1 MSGGA
6 ITIRPIAMSGRDLE
20 AFIRLPWRLYANDP
34 AWVPPL
40 LMERREFFHATK
52 NPFFEHAEVQLFLAE
67 RGGQVVGRISAQVDQ
82 LMRDHMAPG
91 IGQWGFL
98 ECDDDLGISA
108 ALIAVAE
115 AWLKAKG
122 TTRALGP
129 ISLGM
134 WDEPGLLVDGFHTKP
149 LLFMGHHLPYYA
161 KHIAAAGY
169 AGVKDMYAWD
179 TDIIADFPDKI
190 KRLVDLGNRNPRI
203 RIRPVNM
210 ATFNDEVALV
220 IDILNEA
227 WSNNWGYTPL
237 TPGEKAKAI
246 KDWKQ
251 LINAKWCNICEY
263 DGEPVGFMITLPD
276 LNEMIADLDGK
287 LLPFGWVKLFWRL
300 HKKRTK
306 RVRVPIMGIRKS
318 MQASKHGALMVL
330 MMIEHIRRQ
339 VTSDGGIRSECGWIL
354 DDNEGMNNI
363 MSSIGS
369 KIYKTYRI
377 FARDI

>member
-1 MSGGA
+1 MNKGA
-6 ITIRPIAMSGRDLE
+6 VTVRPIAMSGQDLQ
-20 AFIRLPWRLYANDP
+20 AFICLPWRLYANDP

-40 LMERREFFHATK
+40 LMERREFFNQAK

-67 RGGQVVGRISAQVDQ
+67 RDSKVVGRISAQVDQ
-82 LMRDHMAPG
+82 LMREHMAPG

-98 ECDDDLGISA
+98 ECDDDTTISA
-108 ALIAVAE
+108 ALISAAE
-115 AWLKAKG
+115 VWLKAKG

-169 AGVKDMYAWD
+169 TGVKDMYAWD
-179 TDIIADFPDKI
+179 TDIIAGFPDKI
-190 KRLVDLGNRNPRI
+190 KRLVDIGDRNPRI

-210 ATFNDEVALV
+210 AKFNDEVSLV

-227 WSNNWGYTPL
+227 WSSNWGYTPL

-246 KDWKQ
+246 KDWKK

-276 LNEMIADLDGK
+276 LNEMIADLNGR
-287 LLPFGWVKLFWRL
+287 LFPFGWIKLLWRL

-318 MQASKHGALMVL
+318 MQTSKQGALMVL
-330 MMIEHIRRQ
+330 MMIEHLRRQ
-339 VTSDGGIRSECGWIL
+339 VMSDGGIRSECGWIL

-363 MSSIGS
+363 MASIDS

>member
-1 MSGGA
+1 MSRGA
-6 ITIRPIAMSGRDLE
+6 IIIRPIAMSGKDLE

-40 LMERREFFHATK
+40 LMERRDFFNVTK

-67 RGGQVVGRISAQVDQ
+67 RDGKVVGRISAQIDQ
-82 LMRDHMAPG
+82 LMRKHMAPG

-98 ECDDDLGISA
+98 ECDDDLEISA
-108 ALIAVAE
+108 ALIAAAE
-115 AWLKAKG
+115 SWLKSRG
-122 TTRALGP
+122 TNKALGP

-134 WDEPGLLVDGFHTKP
+134 WDEPGLLVDGFETKP

-161 KHIAAAGY
+161 KHITAAGY
-169 AGVKDMYAWD
+169 AGAKDIYAWD
-179 TDIIADFPDKI
+179 TDIVAGFPDKI
-190 KRLVDLGNRNPRI
+190 KRLVDIGDRNSRI

-210 ATFNDEVALV
+210 DHFNAEVALV

-227 WSNNWGYTPL
+227 WSSNWGYTPL
-237 TPGEKAKAI
+237 TPSEKAKAI
-246 KDWKQ
+246 RDWKP
-251 LINAKWCNICEY
+251 LINAKWCYVCEY

-276 LNEMIADLDGK
+276 LNEMIADLNGS
-287 LLPFGWVKLFWRL
+287 LLPFGWAKLLWRL
-300 HKKRTK
+300 RKKRTK

-318 MQASKHGALMVL
+318 MQTSKQGALMVL

-339 VTSDGGIRSECGWIL
+339 VVADGGIRSECGWIL

-363 MSSIGS
+363 MASIDS
-369 KIYKTYRI
+369 TIYKTYRI
-377 FARDI
+377 FSREI

>member
-1 MSGGA
+1 MSRGA
-6 ITIRPIAMSGRDLE
+6 ITVRPIAMSGKDLDT
-20 AFIRLPWRLYANDP
+20 FIRLPWRLYASDP

-40 LMERREFFHATK
+40 MLERREFFHAIK

-67 RGGQVVGRISAQVDQ
+67 RDGQIIGRISAQIDQ
-82 LMRDHMAPG
+82 LMREHMAPG

-98 ECDDDLGISA
+98 ECEDDLAISA
-108 ALIAVAE
+108 ALIGAAE
-115 AWLKAKG
+115 SWLRARG
-122 TTRALGP
+122 TTQALGP
-129 ISLGM
+129 ISFGM
-134 WDEPGLLVDGFHTKP
+134 WDEPGLLVDGFNTKP

-169 AGVKDMYAWD
+169 TGVKDMYAWD
-179 TDIIADFPDKI
+179 TDIVAGFPDKI
-190 KRLVDLGNRNPRI
+190 NRLVDIGDRNARI

-210 ATFNDEVALV
+210 QNFNAEVALV

-237 TPGEKAKAI
+237 TPSEKAKAI
-246 KDWKQ
+246 KDWKP
-251 LINAKWCNICEY
+251 LINAKWCNVCEY

-276 LNEMIADLDGK
+276 LNEMIADLNGS
-287 LLPFGWVKLFWRL
+287 LFPFGWAKLLWRL
-300 HKKRTK
+300 RKKRTK

-318 MQASKHGALMVL
+318 MQASKQGALMVL

-339 VTSDGGIRSECGWIL
+339 VAADGGIRSECGWIL

-363 MSSIGS
+363 MASIGS

-377 FARDI
+377 FSRTI

>member
-1 MSGGA
+1 MSKGG
-6 ITIRPIAMSGRDLE
+6 ITIRPIVMSGKDLE
-20 AFIRLPWRLYANDP
+20 TFIRLPWRLYANDP
-34 AWVPPL
+34 AWVAPL
-40 LMERREFFHATK
+40 LFERRDFFNASK

-67 RGGQVVGRISAQVDQ
+67 HNGQIVGRISAQVDQ

-98 ECDDDLGISA
+98 ECDDDMAISA
-108 ALIAVAE
+108 ALIAAAE

-134 WDEPGLLVDGFHTKP
+134 WDEPGLLVDGFATKP

-161 KHIAAAGY
+161 THIAAVGY
-169 AGVKDMYAWD
+169 EGVKDIYAWD
-179 TDIIADFPDKI
+179 TDIVAGFPDKI
-190 KRLVDLGNRNPRI
+190 NRLVDIGDRNSRI
-203 RIRPVNM
+203 RIRPVDM
-210 ATFNDEVALV
+210 SKFNAEVALV

-237 TPGEKAKAI
+237 TPSEKAKAI
-246 KDWKQ
+246 KDWRP
-251 LINAKWCNICEY
+251 LINAKWCNVCEY

-276 LNEMIADLDGK
+276 LNEMIADLNGRIF
-287 LLPFGWVKLFWRL
+287 PFGWAKLLWRL
-300 HKKRTK
+300 RRKRTK

-318 MQASKHGALMVL
+318 MQASKQGALMVL

-339 VTSDGGIRSECGWIL
+339 VTADGSVRSECGWIL

-363 MSSIGS
+363 MASIGS
-369 KIYKTYRI
+369 NIYKTYRI